1 MSNRYLVKIAETLTA
16 QEQAALA
23 NGRDRY
29 TSQAVLGGVG
39 GNIAGHGIANAALYG
54 AAYAGEGRLAK
65 ALLPVATHGVG
76 AATLAGV
83 VAGGVKAFR
92 HNSIINEAGKK
103 DPRAYDTAMINGGNK
118 HFVGSTVGT
127 AIGAASAGA
136 SGFFGPVVGNIGETI
151 YHNRL
156 VDAAKKRQIA
166 GYDN

>member
-1 MSNRYLVKIAETLTA
+1 MSNPYLEKIAETLTA

-54 AAYAGEGRLAK
+54 ASHAIESPIAK
-65 ALLPVATHGVG
+65 GLVAVAKHAVPVT
-76 AATLAGV
+76 TLAGIA
-83 VAGGVKAFR
+83 AGGVKAFR
-92 HNSIINEAGKK
+92 HNSVISEAGKK
-103 DPRAYDTAMINGGNK
+103 DPRAYDTALINGNSKGY
-118 HFVGSTVGT
+118 VGSTLGT
-127 AIGAASAGA
+127 VVGAATAGVNA
-136 SGFFGPVVGNIGETI
+136 PVAAIGNIGETI

-156 VDAAKKRQIA
+156 VEAAKKRQIA